1 MPAKMLL
8 WPLAIFGFVCSIV
21 PDAVAAG
28 PKRCL
33 SPTAAVAGDLR
44 KVVSRRPST
53 REVIT
58 NWHILPAEPICVSIG
73 SSTMRNVTDIQVVF
87 SESVN
92 PRELDENLGMPLGV
106 KGRIEYPPDDGY
118 TGSIV
123 VMDAVLY
130 RDLDDSGSVRRK

>member
-1 MPAKMLL
+1 MTATMLFRQFAV
-8 WPLAIFGFVCSIV
+8 LAVVCSV
-21 PDAVAAG
+21 APDVIAAG

-44 KVVSRRPST
+44 KVVSRRAST
-53 REVIT
+53 REEIT

-87 SESVN
+87 SNSVN
-92 PRELDENLGMPLGV
+92 LRDLDARLGMPIGV
-106 KGRIEYPPDDGY
+106 QGNIDFPPDDAY

-130 RDLDDSGSVRRK
+130 NDLDDSGGVRRK